1 MIALGLHLH
10 PAPSSADAG
19 DATGANLALSSLGST
34 PHPASGLSG
43 GSTARQAAGAPAGDR
58 SPAVAADDGRSEDAA
73 LLRRVRD
80 REEHALEILYDRF
93 GSPLYSL
100 AYQVTRSERSAQDIV
115 QEVFVAVWKDPGRW
129 DPAKGSLSSWL
140 FALARHKSID
150 LLRREVMIRK
160 RTVDVD
166 PELEES
172 PDDVDQEAWLRIRR
186 DRVHEAIGHLPDA
199 QRRALELAF
208 FGGLTHVEV
217 AERLG
222 IPLGTAKTR
231 IRTALL
237 TLRDILGPSLSETDP
252 SETRWITGPTAS

>member
-1 MIALGLHLH
+1 MIALGLHVLRASSVGDGSDAVF
-10 PAPSSADAG
+10 APGARSPIGPTRRSA
-19 DATGANLALSSLGST
+19 
-34 PHPASGLSG
+34 P
-43 GSTARQAAGAPAGDR
+43 GAPTGDR
-58 SPAVAADDGRSEDAA
+58 SPAADEGRTEDVA

-80 REEHALEILYDRF
+80 RDERALEILYDRF

-100 AYQVTRSERSAQDIV
+100 ALRVTRSERSAQDVV
-115 QEVFVAVWKDPGRW
+115 QDVFVAVWKDAGRW

-150 LLRREVMIRK
+150 LVRREAMIQK
-160 RTVDVD
+160 RTADVD

-186 DRVHEAIGHLPDA
+186 DRVREAIRDLPDA
-199 QRRALELAF
+199 QRTALELAF
-208 FGGLTHVEV
+208 FGGLTHTEV
-217 AERLG
+217 AERLD

-237 TLRDILGPSLSETDP
+237 TLRAALGTSLSESDP
-252 SETRWITGPTAS
+252 SETPWITGPITS